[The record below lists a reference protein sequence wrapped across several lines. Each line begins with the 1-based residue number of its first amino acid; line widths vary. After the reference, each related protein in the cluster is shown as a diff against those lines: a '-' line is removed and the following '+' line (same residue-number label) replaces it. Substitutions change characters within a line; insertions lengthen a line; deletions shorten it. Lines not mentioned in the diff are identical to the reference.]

1 MKAQE
6 GLAAAAAAS
15 ADSTPDLAFEESAE
29 SAAPE
34 EDKDASPSVVLLVT
48 DPVSVEPLHD
58 TLASIN
64 TQLSQSL
71 ATLTAINHVEA
82 EISKYVDT
90 VTVNLSQSLAALKA
104 IRDTEAELSKRM
116 ATIEDLQTA
125 IDYLDHCIAVDLD
138 ESVAAR
144 MQDL

>member
-6 GLAAAAAAS
+6 GLAAAAVS

-29 SAAPE
+29 GAAPE
-34 EDKDASPSVVLLVT
+34 EDEDA

-58 TLASIN
+58 TLASI
-64 TQLSQSL
+64 TAQLSRSL
-71 ATLTAINHVEA
+71 ATLTGINHVEA
-82 EISKYVDT
+82 EISKYVDS
-90 VTVNLSQSLAALKA
+90 VTANLSQSLAALKA

-125 IDYLDHCIAVDLD
+125 IEYLDHCIAVDLD

>member
-6 GLAAAAAAS
+6 GLAAAAVS

-29 SAAPE
+29 GAAPE
-34 EDKDASPSVVLLVT
+34 EDEDA

-58 TLASIN
+58 TLASI
-64 TQLSQSL
+64 TAQLSRSL
-71 ATLTAINHVEA
+71 ATLTGINHVEA
-82 EISKYVDT
+82 EISKY
-90 VTVNLSQSLAALKA
+90 
-104 IRDTEAELSKRM
+104 M

-125 IDYLDHCIAVDLD
+125 IEYLDHCIAVDLD